1 MASRTLSH
9 FTLPPSLFTVSD
21 RLSILNGPQ
30 REAVT
35 TLSGPLLVLAGA
47 GTGKTRVITY
57 RMAELIRSGVAPDR
71 ILSVTFTNKAAKE
84 MLERT
89 RHLLGGGM
97 RQRPWISTFH
107 SLCVNVLRSDIE
119 VLGYPKKFT
128 ILDRGDQESLA
139 RGVLRDIRVTESSL
153 RPGDLL
159 SIISKWKSVGI
170 RPDRAKDA
178 AEDDKE
184 FLAAMAYRK
193 YQAKLKSTG
202 GVDFDDLLLL
212 TNELFNNFPE
222 ILERH
227 QQRFDHV
234 QVDEYQDTNG
244 TQFELIEALVREHR
258 NICVVGDDDQSI
270 YGWRGAEVRHI
281 LGFANYF
288 PGAKTVRLE
297 DNYRCTDEILNL
309 ANTLVRHNRERHNKT
324 LRATKKAKDPVRFQE
339 YEDEQ
344 IEAEMIVREIK
355 FYIQQ
360 KGIPARDFCI
370 LFRTNEQPR
379 VFEQELRKAGVP
391 YLLMGSQ
398 SFYDRKEIKD
408 VLCYLRVLSSPA
420 DEAALLRVINTP
432 PRGIGDASV
441 EKVLTRAVKSGKPFF
456 ETVPIALKEGDITA
470 KAATALQNFE
480 QVMARFRR
488 KFDEQPK
495 QMTNLVRE
503 LIEAV
508 DYNAEIER
516 QYKEPHQQL
525 ARQAS
530 LDEFINSIELFVEQ
544 HQRPELSEFLSTVA
558 LEGKEDEP
566 DKEKQAQEDAVKLM
580 TLHSAKGLEFPR
592 VYMVGMEEGIL
603 PHKRSVDGTED
614 NIAEER
620 RLCYVGVTR
629 AQNNLTLTRA
639 ASRVKWGKRRQTVPS
654 RFLKEMRGKN
664 SAESTGEEE

>member
-1 MASRTLSH
+1 M
-9 FTLPPSLFTVSD
+9 SD
-21 RLSILNGPQ
+21 RLSILNPAQ
-30 REAVT
+30 RDAVT

-57 RMAELIRSGVAPDR
+57 RMAELIRSGVRPER

-89 RHLLGGGM
+89 RHLLGGGAS
-97 RQRPWISTFH
+97 RQQRPWISTFH
-107 SLCVNVLRSDIE
+107 SLCVDVLRTDIE

-128 ILDRGDQESLA
+128 ILDRGDQESVA
-139 RGVLRDIRVTESSL
+139 RSVLRDIRVTESSIK
-153 RPGDLL
+153 PSELL
-159 SIISKWKSVGI
+159 SIIGKWKSVGI
-170 RPDRAKDA
+170 RPDRAGDA

-184 FLAAMAYRK
+184 FLAVSAYRR
-193 YQAKLKSTG
+193 YQARLKSTG

-212 TNELFNNFPE
+212 TNELFNNHPD
-222 ILERH
+222 ILQRH
-227 QQRFDHV
+227 QERFDHV

-244 TQFELIEALVREHR
+244 TQFELIEALVQEHK
-258 NICVVGDDDQSI
+258 NLCVVGDDDQSI

-297 DNYRCTDEILNL
+297 ENYRCTDQILEA
-309 ANTLVRHNRERHNKT
+309 ANSLVRHNRVRHKKQ
-324 LRATKKAKDPVRFQE
+324 LLATKKSTNEVRFIE

-344 IEAEMIVREIK
+344 QEAEMLVREIR
-355 FYIQQ
+355 FLIQQ
-360 KGIPARDFCI
+360 KGVPARDLCI

-379 VFEQELRKAGVP
+379 IFEQELRRAAIP

-408 VLCYLRVLSSPA
+408 ILAYLRVLSSPK
-420 DEAALLRVINTP
+420 DESALLRVINTP

-441 EKVLTRAVKSGKPFF
+441 EKVLTRAVKSGQPFF
-456 ETVPIALKEGDITA
+456 DLVPACVQDGEITA
-470 KAATALQNFE
+470 KAGKAMQTFQE
-480 QVMARFRR
+480 QLARFRDR
-488 KFDEQPK
+488 FEEHPRS
-495 QMTNLVRE
+495 MAVLCRE
-503 LIEAV
+503 LIDAV
-508 DYNAEIER
+508 KYNDEIER

-525 ARQAS
+525 ARQAT
-530 LDEFINSIELFVEQ
+530 LDEFVNSITQYVEKTPQ
-544 HQRPELSEFLSTVA
+544 PDLSGYLSTVA
-558 LEGKEDEP
+558 LEGREEEP
-566 DKEKQAQEDAVKLM
+566 DKTKQSLEDAVKLM

-629 AQNNLTLTRA
+629 AQDFLTLTRA
-639 ASRVKWGKRRQTVPS
+639 ASRIKWGKRRLSLPS
-654 RFLKEMRGKN
+654 RFLKEMRGK
-664 SAESTGEEE
+664 TGQGTDEEE

>member
-1 MASRTLSH
+1 MA
-9 FTLPPSLFTVSD
+9 D
-21 RLSILNGPQ
+21 RLSILNQAQ
-30 REAVT
+30 RDAVT

-57 RMAELIRSGVAPDR
+57 RMAELIREGIRPNR

-97 RQRPWISTFH
+97 RERPWISTFH
-107 SLCVNVLRSDIE
+107 SLCVDVLRCDIE
-119 VLGYPKKFT
+119 VLGYPSKFT
-128 ILDRGDQESLA
+128 ILDRGDQESIA
-139 RGVLRDIRVTESSL
+139 RSILRDIRVTESSL
-153 RPGDLL
+153 RPGELL

-170 RPDRAKDA
+170 RPDRAGDA

-184 FLAAMAYRK
+184 FLAAAAYRR
-193 YQAKLKSTG
+193 YQARLKSTG

-212 TNELFNNFPE
+212 TNELFTNHPD
-222 ILERH
+222 ILARH
-227 QQRFDHV
+227 QKRFDHV

-244 TQFELIEALVREHR
+244 TQFDLIEALVQGHR

-270 YGWRGAEVRHI
+270 YGWRGAEVKHI

-288 PGAKTVRLE
+288 PGAKVVRLE
-297 DNYRCTDEILNL
+297 ENYRCTDQILDL
-309 ANTLVRHNRERHNKT
+309 ANELVRHNRERHRKQ
-324 LRATKKAKDPVRFQE
+324 LRATKKSSHGVRFLE

-344 IEAEMIVREIK
+344 QEAELLVREIR
-355 FYIQQ
+355 FLIQQ
-360 KGIPARDFCI
+360 KGVSARDFCI

-379 VFEQELRKAGVP
+379 IFEQELRRAQVP

-408 VLCYLRVLSSPA
+408 LLAYLRVLASPK

-432 PRGIGDASV
+432 PRGIGESSV
-441 EKVLTRAVKSGKPFF
+441 EKVLTRAVKSGRPFF
-456 ETVPIALKEGDITA
+456 DVVPNAVQEKEITG
-470 KAATALQNFE
+470 KAAQAMLAFE
-480 QVMARFRR
+480 QQMSRFRR
-488 KFDEQPK
+488 RFEESPRA
-495 QMTNLVRE
+495 MAELCRE
-503 LIEAV
+503 LIDAIH
-508 DYNAEIER
+508 YNDEIER

-525 ARQAS
+525 ARQATI
-530 LDEFINSIELFVEQ
+530 DEFINSIAQYVERTQ
-544 HQRPELSEFLSTVA
+544 QPDLSAYLATVA
-558 LEGKEDEP
+558 LEGREEEP
-566 DKEKQAQEDAVKLM
+566 DKEKQALEDAVKLM

-629 AQNNLTLTRA
+629 AQDHLTLSRA
-639 ASRVKWGKRRQTVPS
+639 ASRIKWGKRRQTIPS
-654 RFLKEMRGKN
+654 RFLREMRTKA
-664 SAESTGEEE
+664 SDDEETTD

>member
-1 MASRTLSH
+1 MA
-9 FTLPPSLFTVSD
+9 D
-21 RLSILNGPQ
+21 RLSILNQAQ
-30 REAVT
+30 RDAVT

-57 RMAELIRSGVAPDR
+57 RMAELIRNGSRPDR

-89 RHLLGGGM
+89 RHLLGSAIKGPN
-97 RQRPWISTFH
+97 RPWISTFH
-107 SLCVNVLRSDIE
+107 SLCVDVLRKDIE
-119 VLGYPKKFT
+119 VLGYPAKFT
-128 ILDRGDQESLA
+128 ILDRGDQESIA
-139 RGVLRDIRVTESSL
+139 RSVLRDIRVTESSL

-170 RPDRAKDA
+170 RPEKAGDA

-184 FLAAMAYRK
+184 FLAVAAYRR
-193 YQAKLKSTG
+193 YQARLKSTG

-212 TNELFNNFPE
+212 TNELFTKHPDV
-222 ILERH
+222 LEKH
-227 QQRFDHV
+227 QARFDHV

-244 TQFELIEALVREHR
+244 TQFELIEALVQNHR

-288 PGAKTVRLE
+288 PGAKVVRLE
-297 DNYRCTDEILNL
+297 ENYRCTDQILDA
-309 ANTLVRHNRERHNKT
+309 ANELVRHNRVRHKKQ
-324 LRATKKAKDPVRFQE
+324 LLATKKSQHAVRFLE

-344 IEAEMIVREIK
+344 VEAEMVVREIR
-355 FYIQQ
+355 FLIQQ
-360 KGIPARDFCI
+360 KGVSARDFCI

-379 VFEQELRKAGVP
+379 IFEQELRRAAIP

-398 SFYDRKEIKD
+398 SFYDRKEVKD
-408 VLCYLRVLSSPA
+408 ILSYLRVLSSPR
-420 DEAALLRVINTP
+420 DESALLRVINTP

-441 EKVLTRAVKSGKPFF
+441 EKVLTRAVKSGRPFF
-456 ETVPIALKEGDITA
+456 DVIPDSVQDKEITP
-470 KAATALQNFE
+470 KAAQAMLTFQEQLQ
-480 QVMARFRR
+480 RFRDR
-488 KFDEQPK
+488 FEHHPRSMDV
-495 QMTNLVRE
+495 LCRE
-503 LIEAV
+503 LIDAV
-508 DYNAEIER
+508 HYNDEIER

-530 LDEFINSIELFVEQ
+530 LDEFINSMTQYLE
-544 HQRPELSEFLSTVA
+544 RTPNPTLSEYLSTVA
-558 LEGKEDEP
+558 LEGREEEP
-566 DKEKQAQEDAVKLM
+566 DKTKQALEDAVKLM

-620 RLCYVGVTR
+620 RLAYVGVTR
-629 AQNNLTLTRA
+629 AQDFLTMSRA
-639 ASRVKWGKRRQTVPS
+639 ASRIKWGKRRLTIPS
-654 RFLKEMRGKN
+654 RFLREMKGSDKEEE
-664 SAESTGEEE
+664 AGEEE

>member
-1 MASRTLSH
+1 M
-9 FTLPPSLFTVSD
+9 SD
-21 RLSILNGPQ
+21 RLAILNPAQ
-30 REAVT
+30 RDAVT
-35 TLSGPLLVLAGA
+35 TLAGPLLVLAGA

-57 RMAELIRSGVAPDR
+57 RMAELIRSGIRPER

-89 RHLLGGGM
+89 RHLLGGGGS
-97 RQRPWISTFH
+97 RQQRPWISTFH
-107 SLCVNVLRSDIE
+107 SLCVDVLRTDIE
-119 VLGYPKKFT
+119 VLGYPTKFT
-128 ILDRGDQESLA
+128 ILDRGDQESIA
-139 RGVLRDIRVTESSL
+139 RSVLRDIRVTESSIK
-153 RPGDLL
+153 PSELL
-159 SIISKWKSVGI
+159 NIISKWKSVGI

-184 FLAAMAYRK
+184 FLAVAAYRR
-193 YQAKLKSTG
+193 YQSRLKSTG

-212 TNELFNNFPE
+212 TNELFNNHPE
-222 ILERH
+222 ILKRH
-227 QQRFDHV
+227 QDRFDHV

-244 TQFELIEALVREHR
+244 TQFELIEALVQEHK
-258 NICVVGDDDQSI
+258 NLCVVGDDDQSI

-297 DNYRCTDEILNL
+297 ENYRCTDQILEA
-309 ANTLVRHNRERHNKT
+309 ANSLVRHNRVRHKKQ
-324 LRATKKAKDPVRFQE
+324 LLATKTSLNEVRYLE

-344 IEAEMIVREIK
+344 QEAEMLVREIR
-355 FYIQQ
+355 FLIQQ
-360 KGIPARDFCI
+360 KGIPARDLCI

-379 VFEQELRKAGVP
+379 IFEQELRRAAIP

-408 VLCYLRVLSSPA
+408 VLAYLRVLSSSK
-420 DEAALLRVINTP
+420 DESALLRIINTP
-432 PRGIGDASV
+432 PRGIGEASV
-441 EKVLTRAVKSGKPFF
+441 EKVLTRAVKSGRPFF
-456 ETVPIALKEGDITA
+456 DLVPLCVQDGEITA
-470 KAATALQNFE
+470 KAAGAMQTFQEKLN
-480 QVMARFRR
+480 RFRSR
-488 KFDEQPK
+488 FDEQPR
-495 QMTNLVRE
+495 QMAELTRE

-508 DYNAEIER
+508 DYHAEIER

-525 ARQAS
+525 ARQAT
-530 LDEFINSIELFVEQ
+530 LDEFINSITQYIEKTPK
-544 HQRPELSEFLSTVA
+544 PELSSYLATVA
-558 LEGKEDEP
+558 LEGREEEP
-566 DKEKQAQEDAVKLM
+566 DKTKQSLEDAVKLM

-629 AQNNLTLTRA
+629 AQDFLTLTRA
-639 ASRVKWGKRRQTVPS
+639 ASRIKWGKRRLSVPS
-654 RFLKEMRGKN
+654 RFLKEMRGQ
-664 SAESTGEEE
+664 TVQGTEEEEEEEE

>member
-1 MASRTLSH
+1 MAN
-9 FTLPPSLFTVSD
+9 
-21 RLSILNGPQ
+21 RLSILNQAQ
-30 REAVT
+30 RDAVT

-57 RMAELIRSGVAPDR
+57 RMAELIRHGIRPDR

-89 RHLLGGGM
+89 RHLLGSAIKGPD
-97 RQRPWISTFH
+97 RPWISTFH
-107 SLCVNVLRSDIE
+107 SLCVDVLRKDIE
-119 VLGYPKKFT
+119 VLGYPAKFT
-128 ILDRGDQESLA
+128 ILDRGDQESIA
-139 RGVLRDIRVTESSL
+139 RSVLRDIRVTESSL

-170 RPDRAKDA
+170 RPEKAGDA

-184 FLAAMAYRK
+184 FLAVAAYRR
-193 YQAKLKSTG
+193 YQARLKSTG

-212 TNELFNNFPE
+212 TNELFTKHPDV
-222 ILERH
+222 LEKH
-227 QQRFDHV
+227 QARFDHV

-244 TQFELIEALVREHR
+244 TQFELIEALVQNHR

-288 PGAKTVRLE
+288 PGAKVVRLE
-297 DNYRCTDEILNL
+297 ENYRCTDQILDA
-309 ANTLVRHNRERHNKT
+309 ANELVRHNRVRHKKQ
-324 LRATKKAKDPVRFQE
+324 LLATKKSQHAVRFLE

-344 IEAEMIVREIK
+344 VEAEMVVREIR
-355 FYIQQ
+355 FLIQQ
-360 KGIPARDFCI
+360 KGVSPRDFCI

-379 VFEQELRKAGVP
+379 IFEQELRRAAIP

-398 SFYDRKEIKD
+398 SFYDRKEVKD
-408 VLCYLRVLSSPA
+408 ILSYLRVLSSPR
-420 DEAALLRVINTP
+420 DESALLRVINTP

-441 EKVLTRAVKSGKPFF
+441 EKVLTRAVKSGRPFF
-456 ETVPIALKEGDITA
+456 DVIPDSVQDKEITPKVA
-470 KAATALQNFE
+470 QSMLSFQEQLQ
-480 QVMARFRR
+480 RFRDR
-488 KFDEQPK
+488 FDHHPRT
-495 QMTNLVRE
+495 MDVLCRE
-503 LIEAV
+503 LIDAV
-508 DYNAEIER
+508 HYNAEIER

-530 LDEFINSIELFVEQ
+530 LDEFINSITQYLE
-544 HQRPELSEFLSTVA
+544 RTPNPTLSEYLSTVA
-558 LEGKEDEP
+558 LEGREEEP
-566 DKEKQAQEDAVKLM
+566 DKTKQALEDAVKLM

-620 RLCYVGVTR
+620 RLAYVGVTR
-629 AQNNLTLTRA
+629 AQDFLTMSRA
-639 ASRVKWGKRRQTVPS
+639 ASRIKWGKRRLTIAS
-654 RFLKEMRGKN
+654 RFLREMKGSDKEEE
-664 SAESTGEEE
+664 AGEEE

>member
-1 MASRTLSH
+1 M
-9 FTLPPSLFTVSD
+9 SD
-21 RLSILNGPQ
+21 RLSILNPAQ
-30 REAVT
+30 RDAVT
-35 TLSGPLLVLAGA
+35 TLAGPLLVLAGA

-57 RMAELIRSGVAPDR
+57 RMAELIRSGIRPER

-89 RHLLGGGM
+89 RHLLGGGGS
-97 RQRPWISTFH
+97 RQQRPWISTFH
-107 SLCVNVLRSDIE
+107 SLCVDVLRTDIE
-119 VLGYPKKFT
+119 VLGYPTKFT
-128 ILDRGDQESLA
+128 ILDRGDQESIA
-139 RGVLRDIRVTESSL
+139 RSVLRDIRVTESSIK
-153 RPGDLL
+153 PSELL
-159 SIISKWKSVGI
+159 NIISKWKSVGI

-184 FLAAMAYRK
+184 FLAVAAYRR
-193 YQAKLKSTG
+193 YQSRLKSTG

-212 TNELFNNFPE
+212 TNELFNNHPD
-222 ILERH
+222 ILKRH
-227 QQRFDHV
+227 QDRFDHV

-244 TQFELIEALVREHR
+244 TQFELIEALVQEHK
-258 NICVVGDDDQSI
+258 NLCVVGDDDQSI

-297 DNYRCTDEILNL
+297 ENYRCTDQILEA
-309 ANTLVRHNRERHNKT
+309 ANSLVRHNRVRHKKQ
-324 LRATKKAKDPVRFQE
+324 LLATKTSLNEVRYLE

-344 IEAEMIVREIK
+344 QEAEMLVREIR
-355 FYIQQ
+355 FLIQQ
-360 KGIPARDFCI
+360 KGIPARDLCI

-379 VFEQELRKAGVP
+379 IFEQELRRAAIP

-408 VLCYLRVLSSPA
+408 VLAYLRVLSSSK
-420 DEAALLRVINTP
+420 DESALLRIINTP
-432 PRGIGDASV
+432 PRGIGEASV
-441 EKVLTRAVKSGKPFF
+441 EKVLTRAVKSGRPFF
-456 ETVPIALKEGDITA
+456 DLVPLCVQDGEITA
-470 KAATALQNFE
+470 KAAGAMQTFQEKLN
-480 QVMARFRR
+480 RFRSR
-488 KFDEQPK
+488 FDEQPR
-495 QMTNLVRE
+495 QMAELTRE

-508 DYNAEIER
+508 DYHAEIER

-525 ARQAS
+525 ARQAT
-530 LDEFINSIELFVEQ
+530 LDEFINSITQYIEKTPK
-544 HQRPELSEFLSTVA
+544 PELSSYLATVA
-558 LEGKEDEP
+558 LEGREEEP
-566 DKEKQAQEDAVKLM
+566 DKTKQSLEDAVKLM

-629 AQNNLTLTRA
+629 AQDFLTLSRA
-639 ASRVKWGKRRQTVPS
+639 ASRIKWGKRRLSVPS
-654 RFLKEMRGKN
+654 RFIKEMRGK
-664 SAESTGEEE
+664 TGQGTEEEE

>member
-1 MASRTLSH
+1 MSH
-9 FTLPPSLFTVSD
+9 
-21 RLSILNGPQ
+21 RLSILNEAQ

-57 RMAELIRSGVAPDR
+57 RMAELIRSGVRPER

-89 RHLLGGGM
+89 KHLLGGLK
-97 RQRPWISTFH
+97 QRPWISTFH

-119 VLGYPKKFT
+119 VLGYPAQFT
-128 ILDRGDQESLA
+128 ILDRGDQESIA
-139 RGVLRDIRVTESSL
+139 RSVLRDIRVAESSL
-153 RPGDLL
+153 KPSDLL

-193 YQAKLKSTG
+193 YQARLKSTG

-212 TNELFNNFPE
+212 TNELFNNHPE
-222 ILERH
+222 ILARH
-227 QQRFDHV
+227 QRRFDHV

-244 TQFELIEALVREHR
+244 TQFELIEALVREHQ
-258 NICVVGDDDQSI
+258 NLCVVGDDDQSI

-281 LGFANYF
+281 LGFGQYF

-297 DNYRCTDEILNL
+297 ENYRCTDAILEM
-309 ANTLVRHNRERHNKT
+309 ANELVRHNRQRHKKT
-324 LRATKKAKDPVRFQE
+324 LRATKKAREDVRFKE
-339 YEDEQ
+339 FEDEQ
-344 IEAEMIVREIK
+344 IEAEMVVREIR

-360 KGIPARDFCI
+360 KGVPARDFCI

-379 VFEQELRKAGVP
+379 VFEQELRRAGVP

-398 SFYDRKEIKD
+398 SFYDRKEVKD
-408 VLCYLRVLSSPA
+408 ILCYLRVLASPV

-432 PRGIGDASV
+432 PRGIGEASV
-441 EKVLTRAVKSGKPFF
+441 EKVLTRAVHSGRPFF
-456 ETVPIALKEGDITA
+456 ETVPIALQEGEITV
-470 KAATALQNFE
+470 KAAGAMQAFQEKLH
-480 QVMARFRR
+480 RFRQR
-488 KFDEQPK
+488 FEEQPRA
-495 QMTNLVRE
+495 MVELTRE
-503 LIEAV
+503 MIESF
-508 DYNAEIER
+508 DYHSEIER

-530 LDEFINSIELFVEQ
+530 LDEFINSIGQYLERTPQPDLAEY
-544 HQRPELSEFLSTVA
+544 LSTVA
-558 LEGKEDEP
+558 LEGREDEP

-592 VYMVGMEEGIL
+592 VYMVGLEEGIL
-603 PHKRSVDGTED
+603 PHKRSVDGTEE

-629 AQNNLTLTRA
+629 AQDYLTLTRA
-639 ASRVKWGKRRQTVPS
+639 ASRMKWGKRRQSVPS
-654 RFLKEMRGKN
+654 RFLKEMRGKSN
-664 SAESTGEEE
+664 RDEDEDSDI

>member
-1 MASRTLSH
+1 MSH
-9 FTLPPSLFTVSD
+9 
-21 RLSILNGPQ
+21 RLSILNEAQ

-57 RMAELIRSGVAPDR
+57 RMAELIRSGVRPER

-89 RHLLGGGM
+89 KHLLGGLK
-97 RQRPWISTFH
+97 QRPWISTFH

-119 VLGYPKKFT
+119 VLGYPAQFT
-128 ILDRGDQESLA
+128 ILDRGDQESIG
-139 RGVLRDIRVTESSL
+139 RSVLRDIRVAESSL
-153 RPGDLL
+153 KPSDLL

-193 YQAKLKSTG
+193 YQARLKSTG

-212 TNELFNNFPE
+212 TNELFNNHPE
-222 ILERH
+222 ILARH
-227 QQRFDHV
+227 QRRFDHV

-244 TQFELIEALVREHR
+244 TQFELIEALVREHQ
-258 NICVVGDDDQSI
+258 NLCVVGDDDQSI

-281 LGFANYF
+281 LGFGQYF
-288 PGAKTVRLE
+288 PGSKTVRLE
-297 DNYRCTDEILNL
+297 ENYRCTDAILEM
-309 ANTLVRHNRERHNKT
+309 ANELVRHNRQRHKKT
-324 LRATKKAKDPVRFQE
+324 LRATKKAREDVRFKE
-339 YEDEQ
+339 FEDEQ
-344 IEAEMIVREIK
+344 IEAEMVVREIK

-360 KGIPARDFCI
+360 KGVPARDFCI

-379 VFEQELRKAGVP
+379 VFEQELRRAGVP

-398 SFYDRKEIKD
+398 SFYDRKEVKD
-408 VLCYLRVLSSPA
+408 ILCYLRVLASPV

-432 PRGIGDASV
+432 PRGIGEASV
-441 EKVLTRAVKSGKPFF
+441 EKVLTRAVHSGRSFF
-456 ETVPIALKEGDITA
+456 ETVPIALQEGEITV
-470 KAATALQNFE
+470 KAAGAMQAFQEKLH
-480 QVMARFRR
+480 RFRQR
-488 KFDEQPK
+488 FEEQPRA
-495 QMTNLVRE
+495 MVELTRE
-503 LIEAV
+503 MIESF
-508 DYNAEIER
+508 DYHAEIER

-530 LDEFINSIELFVEQ
+530 LDEFINSIGQYLE
-544 HQRPELSEFLSTVA
+544 RTPEPDLAEYLSTVA
-558 LEGKEDEP
+558 LEGREDEP

-592 VYMVGMEEGIL
+592 VYMVGLEEGIL
-603 PHKRSVDGTED
+603 PHKRSVDGTEE

-629 AQNNLTLTRA
+629 AQDYLTLTRA
-639 ASRVKWGKRRQTVPS
+639 ASRMKWGKRRQSVPS
-654 RFLKEMRGKN
+654 RFLKEMRGK
-664 SAESTGEEE
+664 SSRDEDEDSDI